1 MNPTTVQDISKGL
14 SHPLWAAGQFV
25 LGSLKISSPSDEII
39 CFPCSS
45 VEKILEFS
53 GAKWYTPGLEP
64 VIVHDILSDSIPD
77 IRDNDSMEIT
87 AMMHEV
93 KEDGDLLNSTSDL
106 NLEDDPDLSNM
117 PVDLQD
123 YLDEWKGYSTFP
135 GHDLEAYE
143 TIVNP
148 MDQIMQEE
156 SKELGEETRS
166 HSGPPGEE

>member
-1 MNPTTVQDISKGL
+1 MWL
-14 SHPLWAAGQFV
+14 SCYCKLITMIGAY
-25 LGSLKISSPSDEII
+25 LL
-39 CFPCSS
+39 S

-77 IRDNDSMEIT
+77 IKDNDSMEIT
-87 AMMHEV
+87 AMMHEA

-106 NLEDDPDLSNM
+106 NLEDDSDLSNM
-117 PVDLQD
+117 PADLQD

-135 GHDLEAYE
+135 GRDLQADE
-143 TIVNP
+143 TTANL
-148 MDQIMQEE
+148 MDQIIQGEP
-156 SKELGEETRS
+156 KEKGEERRR